1 MKSARRLLAW
11 YDRHAR
17 DLPWRGERDPYRIW
31 VSEIMLQQTTV
42 DAVRNRYREFVRRFP
57 TLRDLA
63 EAPPD
68 AVMKAWEGMGYYS
81 RAVNLHRSARIV
93 WLGGGGAFPASEAEW
108 RALPGVGPYT
118 AAALACLVNK
128 ERVVAVD
135 ALVRRVLFRVFRID
149 ALLSTL
155 SIDREIRERGI
166 DLIDPARP
174 YDSLQALM
182 DLATALCRPRS
193 PDCPPCPL
201 REDCASHAAGDA
213 DRLPKKANAVRKSVN
228 VAVGLWIRGDSVFL
242 QRRPEGGLFAG
253 LWELPGGKVEPGES
267 PAEAVVR
274 EFAEEIGR
282 TVRATETL
290 PVVRHAYTSF
300 DVTLHPFV
308 VRSSAPTPGG
318 EHRRF
323 VPLDRVTEYAQ
334 PAANGKIWRAWF
346 AKNEKSDRI
355 LAIEMRGRE

>member
-1 MKSARRLLAW
+1 MKPSRRLLAW

-42 DAVRNRYREFVRRFP
+42 DAVRNRYHDFVRRFP

-81 RAVNLHRSARIV
+81 RAVNLHRAARV
-93 WLGGGGAFPASEAEW
+93 VLLERGGVFPASESEW
-108 RALPGVGPYT
+108 RALPGIGAYT

-128 ERVVAVD
+128 ERVVAID

-149 ALLSTL
+149 ASLGASL
-155 SIDREIRERGI
+155 IDREIRERGLA
-166 DLIDPARP
+166 LIDRARP
-174 YDSLQALM
+174 GDSLQALM
-182 DLATALCRPRS
+182 DLATTLCRPRS
-193 PDCPPCPL
+193 PECAPCPV
-201 REDCASHAAGDA
+201 RKDCAAHAAGDA
-213 DRLPKKANAVRKSVN
+213 GRLPNKTKVVRKSVN
-228 VAVGLWIRGDSVFL
+228 VAVGLWTRGDAVFL

-253 LWELPGGKVEPGES
+253 LWELPGGKVEPGET
-267 PAEAVVR
+267 PADAVVR
-274 EFAEEIGR
+274 EFAEELGR
-282 TVRATETL
+282 AVRVVEAL

-308 VRSSAPTPGG
+308 VRSSAPVPAG

-323 VPLDRVTEYAQ
+323 VPLWRIGEYAQ

-346 AKNEKSDRI
+346 AKSKKFDSI
-355 LAIEMRGRE
+355 

>member
-1 MKSARRLLAW
+1 MKPARRLLAW

-42 DAVRNRYREFVRRFP
+42 DAVRDRYRDFVRRFP
-57 TLRDLA
+57 TLRELA

-81 RAVNLHRSARIV
+81 RAVNLHRAAKAV
-93 WLGGGGAFPASEAEW
+93 WFERGGVFPASEDEW
-108 RALPGVGPYT
+108 RELPGVGPYT
-118 AAALACLVNK
+118 AAALACLVNG
-128 ERVVAVD
+128 ERTVAID
-135 ALVRRVLFRVFRID
+135 ALVRRAGFRFFGID
-149 ALLSTL
+149 AALGAGA
-155 SIDREIRERGI
+155 IDREIRERGL

-174 YDSLQALM
+174 GDSLQALM
-182 DLATALCRPRS
+182 DLATRLCRPRN
-193 PDCPPCPL
+193 PECAPCPL
-201 REDCASHAAGDA
+201 RADCAARAAGDA
-213 DRLPKKANAVRKSVN
+213 ARLPAKARAVRKSVN

-242 QRRPEGGLFAG
+242 QRRPAGGLFAG

-267 PAEAVVR
+267 PAQAVVR

-282 TVRATETL
+282 AVRVTDAL

-300 DVTLHPFV
+300 NVTLHPFV
-308 VRSSAPTPGG
+308 VRSPAPAPGG

-323 VPLDRVTEYAQ
+323 VPLARVREYAQ
-334 PAANGKIWRAWF
+334 PAANGKIWRSWF
-346 AKNEKSDRI
+346 AKREKSD
-355 LAIEMRGRE
+355 